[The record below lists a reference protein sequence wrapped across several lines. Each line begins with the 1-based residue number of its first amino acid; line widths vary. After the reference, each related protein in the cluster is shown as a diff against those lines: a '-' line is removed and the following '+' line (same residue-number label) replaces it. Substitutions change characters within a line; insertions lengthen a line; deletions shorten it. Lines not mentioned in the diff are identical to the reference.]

1 MKNVITKLAGLFPHS
16 DKVMHFIA
24 GALIAT
30 LVLWITNEPWF
41 GFAGA
46 FLAGL
51 YKEFVDHNKQESI
64 SRQYA
69 ISSYL
74 DWFATI
80 AGGLLIDLI
89 W

>member
-1 MKNVITKLAGLFPHS
+1 MKNFILKLANLFPYA
-16 DKVMHFIA
+16 DKVLHFIA
-24 GALIAT
+24 GALIALLILIIVNT
-30 LVLWITNEPWF
+30 PWF

-51 YKEFVDHNKQESI
+51 YKEFSDHTK
-64 SRQYA
+64 A
-69 ISSYL
+69 KSSLGFSTYL

-80 AGGLLIDLI
+80 LGGLAIELI